1 MFHCQWTYNQV
12 FLFITRAY
20 LKARSTFTYVMKYV
34 SVVISKLA
42 INSAVFTKSINEV
55 VSMVAVSGCQGC
67 TIVMS
72 YTEMNK
78 ALTQCLLTL
87 NLWISVTWPLTCVF
101 YIPCMHTHEFVMHR
115 GVCDKNV
122 KQICQTGTEPWGGL
136 DKIVNKPCGLDLWSF
151 DLRAYMPQECHGV
164 KVSYT
169 VLVYLMRDTQTDRQ
183 TEPSRA
189 AWCS

>member
-1 MFHCQWTYNQV
+1 
-12 FLFITRAY
+12 
-20 LKARSTFTYVMKYV
+20 MKYV

-55 VSMVAVSGCQGC
+55 VSMVAVSDCQGC

-101 YIPCMHTHEFVMHR
+101 YIPCMHAHEFVMHR

-151 DLRAYMPQECHGV
+151 DLRSYMPQERHGV

-183 TEPSRA
+183 SHLELLGA
-189 AWCS
+189 AKKW